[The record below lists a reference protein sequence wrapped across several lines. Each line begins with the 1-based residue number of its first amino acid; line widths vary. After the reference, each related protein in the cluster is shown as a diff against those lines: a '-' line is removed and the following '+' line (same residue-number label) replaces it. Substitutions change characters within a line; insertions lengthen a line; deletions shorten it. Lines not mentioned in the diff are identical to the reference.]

1 MNHKCLL
8 FVFAIQAYRRAT
20 KTQKDLM
27 GFFLSLGG
35 SNDAEK

>member
-27 GFFLSLGG
+27 FFLSLGG